1 MEELNNNRKPNGI
14 NIKFIYSIN
23 NTIKKTSIKL
33 YLNENLENNFKI
45 IQNDN
50 EHLNQKNINEFHL
63 LRDNKKILLDKNK
76 KAKEL
81 NLKEGDLIS
90 VSFKNKITE
99 IRNTEHSHNVSSAN
113 LNEEISQNQNSNTAK
128 PFFTKKTK
136 YVLLLILISFIFI
149 ITAFLVVYFS
159 VFHKKKSNKNNNEMK
174 DIIFDDTDK
183 KTDSVIQDEDNSS
196 ISSI

>member
-128 PFFTKKTK
+128 PFFTKK
-136 YVLLLILISFIFI
+136 
-149 ITAFLVVYFS
+149 
-159 VFHKKKSNKNNNEMK
+159 
-174 DIIFDDTDK
+174 
-183 KTDSVIQDEDNSS
+183 
-196 ISSI
+196 